1 MAITDVRIL
10 RSLKISESK
19 SDKQTIQ
26 YSATQQLLFLADTK
40 DPPFNEVLENEVVWP
55 NLGNDKVPQIDD
67 ETVVKGVT
75 LYVTS
80 RDVEYF
86 QDNERAVV
94 MTIRYDAKDPETE
107 GDGSDTPS
115 GTDPETW
122 KKIAISTTQM
132 TKPAIGWPSRGAVPN
147 ENADDDGNGAQNSAG
162 DPVDGL
168 EEDVA
173 MVKYTY
179 TNTQV
184 TNPDFSELNRYT
196 NRCNAGQFLGADD
209 YTVRMM
215 GWSGEYDQRNNVWSI
230 SVEFLFNPDG
240 WQIEYFD
247 VGFNEIIGTER
258 KAILDKAGNPVS
270 KPVPLD
276 GGGQAQ
282 TINGSPSGDDKPT
295 APVTL
300 EMYPYKIA
308 NLSQLFANCG
318 I

>member
-1 MAITDVRIL
+1 
-10 RSLKISESK
+10 
-19 SDKQTIQ
+19 
-26 YSATQQLLFLADTK
+26 
-40 DPPFNEVLENEVVWP
+40 
-55 NLGNDKVPQIDD
+55 
-67 ETVVKGVT
+67 
-75 LYVTS
+75 
-80 RDVEYF
+80 
-86 QDNERAVV
+86 
-94 MTIRYDAKDPETE
+94 
-107 GDGSDTPS
+107 
-115 GTDPETW
+115 
-122 KKIAISTTQM
+122 
-132 TKPAIGWPSRGAVPN
+132 
-147 ENADDDGNGAQNSAG
+147 
-162 DPVDGL
+162 
-168 EEDVA
+168 
-173 MVKYTY
+173 
-179 TNTQV
+179 
-184 TNPDFSELNRYT
+184 
-196 NRCNAGQFLGADD
+196 
-209 YTVRMM
+209 VRMM